1 MEQVIQILKDIQVI
15 LILAD
20 VLLVLILVTGGKK

>member
-1 MEQVIQILKDIQVI
+1 MEQVIQTLKDIQVI

-20 VLLVLILVTGGKK
+20 VLLVLILVTNGKK

>member
-1 MEQVIQILKDIQVI
+1 MEQIIQILKDIQVI

-20 VLLVLILVTGGKK
+20 VLLVLILVTNGKK

>member
-1 MEQVIQILKDIQVI
+1 MEQVIEMLKYVETS

>member
-20 VLLVLILVTGGKK
+20 VLLVLILVTNGKK